1 MQDRLGLA
9 KVKYERAH
17 SIQKPAKERKRKSF
31 HAGSEIMSDP
41 TSDMLDRR
49 YETPFPSSPLTA
61 SGFSK
66 EFPRPSRTHTYSFQ
80 PESTHSNGIATRK
93 RTRSDS
99 TTEGPSKIARTS
111 SWKRSHQL
119 PESSPSGGFRAAPK
133 FHGRSASF
141 APGSGTASHEFQ
153 LPPFPSR
160 LDKDDDPDLPSNNI
174 PIISSSM
181 ASSSPPRT
189 PPPHHATLPR
199 NEKGTLKGED
209 GADLLLFLANSPTPA
224 RNLDRV
230 FLPSTPPSQ
239 HAALNTLSQTPQF
252 NFADFVNVT
261 PSPAQRTWGGR
272 TPGGAAVKTPLAT
285 KEMRKKLN
293 FDNLAPPT
301 SGSPAKS
308 RDKDSKPVLQL
319 GEELRP

>member
-1 MQDRLGLA
+1 
-9 KVKYERAH
+9 
-17 SIQKPAKERKRKSF
+17 
-31 HAGSEIMSDP
+31 MSDP
-41 TSDMLDRR
+41 TTDMRDSP
-49 YETPFPSSPLTA
+49 PFPSSPLTS

-66 EFPRPSRTHTYSFQ
+66 EFPRSSRTHTCSFQ
-80 PESTHSNGIATRK
+80 PESSPSKGIATRK

-99 TTEGPSKIARTS
+99 TTEGPSKVART

-119 PESSPSGGFRAAPK
+119 PESSPPGAYRAAK

-141 APGSGTASHEFQ
+141 APRSSSASRELQ
-153 LPPFPSR
+153 LPPYHSR
-160 LDKDDDPDLPSNNI
+160 LDKADDPDLPSNRI

-199 NEKGTLKGED
+199 NGKGSLKGED
-209 GADLLLFLANSPTPA
+209 GADLLLFLANSPTPT

-239 HAALNTLSQTPQF
+239 HATLNTLSQTPQF

-272 TPGGAAVKTPLAT
+272 TPGGPAKTPLAT

-301 SGSPAKS
+301 AGSPAKS
-308 RDKDSKPVLQL
+308 RDKDTKPVLQL